1 MIFMIKYL
9 NKSSKSLKLME
20 RCVKHVRDHR
30 AVDKLRLFL
39 KNHKCHLFIGI
50 IFSDDEQVNPKSRAS
65 TVLAQQLA
73 FKSDKKSRYR
83 GVVSSVMI
91 LRFYSASPTSK
102 R

>member
-20 RCVKHVRDHR
+20 RCVKHVRVHR

-50 IFSDDEQVNPKSRAS
+50 IFSDDEQVNPK
-65 TVLAQQLA
+65 
-73 FKSDKKSRYR
+73 KSGFN
-83 GVVSSVMI
+83 GVGTTIGFQVG
-91 LRFYSASPTSK
+91 
-102 R
+102 